1 MMIFWS
7 LAAVMALGVSA
18 ILLLPMLRTHRVS
31 ASRAEYDINVYK
43 DQLLELERAAADG
56 AIKDAELD
64 AARIEIQRRLLA
76 AGEEAG
82 QRAVTQAKSGRLVLI
97 VAACA
102 VPVLAVLMYIETGSP
117 GVPDFPLAGRAD
129 IADVSGAG
137 TPERHVGE
145 QQAAPMADLIVS
157 LQERLRQ
164 DPGNVDGW
172 ILLARS
178 YASVGDMRKA
188 AATYERV
195 VKLADRHPALL
206 ADWAEARLMA
216 RDGEFTQEIY
226 DDLLEAREKD
236 PTQPKPWFY
245 LGLDKALNDDFRGAA
260 QLWTDLLAISP
271 KDASYAQAVHQQLE
285 RAAKDGSFDLSEITP
300 SATAL
305 AIAGSAPPAPSA
317 TVPGPSQDDVNAAQ
331 QMSPDDRQAFIRSMV
346 QRLADRLAENP
357 DDAAGWER
365 LIGAYEVLGETAKAA
380 EARKRLE
387 ALRGN

>member
-7 LAAVMALGVSA
+7 IAAVMALGVMA
-18 ILLLPMLRTHRVS
+18 ILLLPMLRTYRAS

-56 AIKDAELD
+56 AIRDTELD
-64 AARIEIQRRLLA
+64 AARLEIQRRLLA
-76 AGEEAG
+76 AGDEAG
-82 QRAVTQAKSGRLVLI
+82 ERAATQTKSGRLALI
-97 VAACA
+97 AAACA

-117 GVPDFPLAGRAD
+117 GVPDFPLAERTG
-129 IADVSGAG
+129 IADAPARQAEG
-137 TPERHVGE
+137 R
-145 QQAAPMADLIVS
+145 QAAPMTDLIAS
-157 LQERLRQ
+157 LQERLRL

-195 VKLADRHPALL
+195 VKLANRHPALL

-216 RDGEFTQEIY
+216 RDGEFTQEIH

-245 LGLDKALNDDFRGAA
+245 IGLDKALSGDFRGAA

-271 KDASYAQAVHQQLE
+271 KDASYAEAVHQQLE
-285 RAAKDGSFDLSEITP
+285 RAAKDGGFDLSEITP
-300 SATAL
+300 SAEAL
-305 AIAGSAPPAPSA
+305 GIAGTVSTAPAA
-317 TVPGPSQDDVNAAQ
+317 PGPSQADVDAAQ
-331 QMSPDDRQAFIRSMV
+331 QMSPEDRQAFIRSMV

-365 LIGAYEVLGETAKAA
+365 LIGAYEVLGETEKAA
-380 EARKRLE
+380 DARKRLE
-387 ALRGN
+387 ALRSGN